1 MRFFNPTAFYILP
14 LHHQLTE
21 YGTVETS
28 YVKFLKWDIQGLSFL
43 YVRLFYKQKILMTG
57 FELQTYWD
65 RSDCYINSATI
76 TSVVAAKTVKE
87 KALEQSAKNKFCRQ
101 TT

>member
-1 MRFFNPTAFYILP
+1 M
-14 LHHQLTE
+14 
-21 YGTVETS
+21 
-28 YVKFLKWDIQGLSFL
+28 K
-43 YVRLFYKQKILMTG
+43 G

>member
-1 MRFFNPTAFYILP
+1 
-14 LHHQLTE
+14 
-21 YGTVETS
+21 
-28 YVKFLKWDIQGLSFL
+28 
-43 YVRLFYKQKILMTG
+43 MTG

-87 KALEQSAKNKFCRQ
+87 KALEQSAKINFVGKQPSFFLRWC
-101 TT
+101 T